1 MDLTVAPSRAEQRMA
16 RRDQDTLTLGKDSS
30 SNITFSFCEKLHNPL
45 KDSNIPG
52 RIWLSDLQ
60 LFQLLP
66 LRISSCILLCAEA
79 AVKSWSLAEF
89 RSHLEGG

>member
-1 MDLTVAPSRAEQRMA
+1 MDSTVAPSRAEQR
-16 RRDQDTLTLGKDSS
+16 RHQDTLILSKDRS
-30 SNITFSFCEKLHNPL
+30 SNITFSFYEKLHNSL
-45 KDSNIPG
+45 KDSNIPS
-52 RIWLSDLQ
+52 RIWLPDLQ

-79 AVKSWSLAEF
+79 AVKSWSLADC